1 MSERVMFIASA
12 EIPAEKK
19 GAILADPKFDFLPHP
34 TTLQPPTIKAP
45 SKNKRTMLSTSPP
58 PPAYPFI
65 RFPHR
70 VHNFRIEKQI
80 ISILSTL

>member
-45 SKNKRTMLSTSPP
+45 SKNKRTMLSTSPLP
-58 PPAYPFI
+58 PLIPSSVFHTE
-65 RFPHR
+65 F
-70 VHNFRIEKQI
+70 I
-80 ISILSTL
+80 ISELKSK